1 MLIKALCDYYDILA
15 EDGLVLP
22 EGYSKEAYHYAICLN
37 PDGTLNDI
45 IDIQI
50 YTTSIQKN
58 GKEKTTSRPKPV
70 TVPLRTQKS
79 GIEGNVIEHRPL
91 YIFGLNVEKN
101 KEKKSE
107 TKEIYFAAE
116 DKTNKATKS
125 HSDFVTKNLTFIDGL
140 DSPLIEAYRKF
151 MENWQPEAEL
161 ENTKLL
167 NIIKTYGTAKFAFCL
182 FGESEKFLHDDP
194 MIKQRWEEH
203 LLVQKNQNSENEI
216 LGECAI
222 SGETLPI
229 ARLHNK
235 IKGVLGANATGAGL
249 VSVNNQSEESYGN
262 TQGFNSNISE
272 VYMKKYTETLNYLLA
287 NPQRKTHLGDVTVL
301 NFALTQDEET
311 NSWLAACMGSRKET
325 SDDEKTEQWLES
337 VLKDAQKGK
346 LVGESLAGIDKVDK
360 SVQFFIVG
368 LKANSS
374 RLSVKFIYTGTVG
387 QLLENIAQHQ
397 IDLAIGY
404 EPKPISMW
412 RITKELEIPN
422 SKTDKGNPAL
432 NAKIFEA
439 MLYGNNYPEALL
451 AGIIR
456 RIKSDSDTEKEQFIK
471 MNPTRIGILKACIN
485 RQLRN
490 SNQQEEITMTV
501 NEENKNP
508 AYLCGRLFAIL
519 EKVQQKASND
529 NLNRTIKDAY
539 FASAASTPALIFPKL
554 LKLTQHHLA
563 KVEYDYYYSREMG
576 KIIADLVDEFPE
588 TLNLQ
593 DQGRFV
599 IGYYQEYYK
608 KNTKDTDDETQ
619 NQEPENA

>member
-22 EGYSKEAYHYAICLN
+22 DGYSKEAYHYAICLN
-37 PDGTLNDI
+37 PDGTLNEI

-70 TVPLRTQKS
+70 TVPLRTQKP
-79 GIEGNVIEHRPL
+79 GIDGNIIEHRPL
-91 YIFGLNVEKN
+91 YIFGLNAEKN
-101 KEKKSE
+101 KEKNPE

-116 DKTNKATKS
+116 DKTNKAKKS
-125 HSDFVTKNLTFIDGL
+125 HSDFVAKNLAFIENL
-140 DSPLIEAYRKF
+140 DSPLINAYKKF

-161 ENTKLL
+161 ENPKLL

-182 FGESEKFLHDDP
+182 FGESEKFLHDYP

-203 LLVQKNQNSENEI
+203 LLVQKTENSENQT

-222 SGETLPI
+222 SGETMPI

-272 VYMKKYTETLNYLLA
+272 AYMKKYTEALNYLLA
-287 NPQRKTHLGDVTVL
+287 DSKRKTYLGDVTVI
-301 NFALTQDEET
+301 NFALTTDKET
-311 NSWLAACMGSRKET
+311 NDWCNACLDMRKET
-325 SDDEKTEQWLES
+325 LDAKKTEEWLHL
-337 VLKDAQKGK
+337 VLENAKKGK

-360 SVQFFIVG
+360 NAQFFIVG

-374 RLSVKFIYTGTVG
+374 RLSVKFIHTGTMG

-412 RITKELEIPN
+412 RITQELEIPN
-422 SKTDKGNPAL
+422 VKTDKGNPAL
-432 NAKIFEA
+432 NAKIYEA

-471 MNPTRIGILKACIN
+471 INPTRIGILKACIN

-501 NEENKNP
+501 NKDNKNP

-576 KIIADLVDEFPE
+576 KIIAQLVDEFPE

-593 DQGRFV
+593 DQGRFI

-608 KNTKDTDDETQ
+608 KNPKKDENTDDET
-619 NQEPENA
+619 ENA